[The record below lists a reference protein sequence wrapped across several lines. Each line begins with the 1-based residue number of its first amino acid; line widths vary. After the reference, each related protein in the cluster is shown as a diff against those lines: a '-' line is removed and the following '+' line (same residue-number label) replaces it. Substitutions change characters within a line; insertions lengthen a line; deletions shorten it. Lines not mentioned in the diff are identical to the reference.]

1 MTSDMRQKRTM
12 MNWGFQCQCEVC
24 QPAGLKEVQDLVR
37 STDDGNMSDA
47 DMAALVGPDKMALLE
62 WKFESNQRRQRL
74 HELNT
79 RLNAASSLA
88 MVKRIVEEM
97 DSLYRKEKI
106 LPHLLVE
113 VQIALDLLQAHVGFG
128 GQEVKKWCKTL
139 YNTKRLLA
147 GEKDPKT
154 KKVKEWLSRS
164 PSIKEVIDFAN
175 SSD

>member
-1 MTSDMRQKRTM
+1 
-12 MNWGFQCQCEVC
+12 
-24 QPAGLKEVQDLVR
+24 
-37 STDDGNMSDA
+37 MSDA

-79 RLNAASSLA
+79 RLNTASSLA

-113 VQIALDLLQAHVGFG
+113 VQIAWTFCRLMLALVD
-128 GQEVKKWCKTL
+128 
-139 YNTKRLLA
+139 KRLRSGARPCTTPNVCWQARRILKRRRSKSGCRGLLA
-147 GEKDPKT
+147 
-154 KKVKEWLSRS
+154 SRRS
-164 PSIKEVIDFAN
+164 LTLPILQTSRY
-175 SSD
+175 